1 MTTQLGLFQN
11 RRKRLVERR
20 ERITGRKHSEKTKRN
35 DGLIMMYVKMVSVKK
50 MKQYFD
56 NHWHKTESGGYEICG
71 DNGVTLSY
79 LYDQLYP
86 IADTEQKVFKLKE
99 FNVLFRFIT
108 EDGIPIPS
116 DELFVNI
123 IENGSGI

>member
-1 MTTQLGLFQN
+1 
-11 RRKRLVERR
+11 VERR
-20 ERITGRKHSEKTKRN
+20 ERITRRKHSEKTKRN
-35 DGLIMMYVKMVSVKK
+35 DGLTMMYVKMVSVKK

-56 NHWHKTESGGYEICG
+56 NHWHKTESGGYEIYG

-86 IADTEQKVFKLKE
+86 IADTEQKVMKLE
-99 FNVLFRFIT
+99 NFNTLFRFIT

-116 DELFVNI
+116 DDLFVDI
-123 IENGSGI
+123 GENGSGI